1 MPLQTAAVL
10 GDAPFSLV
18 AAVLAYALAPIGTQL
33 LLCVLHEL
41 AHVLAAMLVG
51 FRVVE
56 IDLGRGP
63 AWFARWWGGACV
75 TLRPW
80 PLHGYVRSLYRGR
93 RWLRTRLAAVALAGP
108 LWNVLAAVAMQV
120 VTSAV
125 LDDGEYFTARG
136 ALLWAT
142 TLSCWV
148 LALGAFVPALVGG
161 RRGFFSSDVQF
172 AWLAARAND
181 AQLDDGLAANLT
193 QAAQHRFE
201 RAFHRGDLAVAE
213 AELSA
218 RVAANGPD
226 EASWSDAALFALARG
241 DATVAFA
248 AHERAEAAARAAASV
263 DQPDAAAPS
272 LAARAARHEHAQQL
286 AVART
291 FFLVQRGDP
300 AALAEAQALAAA
312 WPTGRYRGVPT
323 ATRTAMLRTRGELLL
338 AQGQPAAAV
347 PLLRAAVRGH
357 EPYWLRAIGMAL
369 LAQALLGAGGAS
381 AVAEAVRWAARARQ
395 LDPHGPLLPRHRRLF
410 EAALA
415 ERRASAAAIR

>member
-18 AAVLAYALAPIGTQL
+18 AAVLAYALVPFATQL

-63 AWFARWWGGACV
+63 AWFARWWGCACV
-75 TLRPW
+75 TVRPW
-80 PLHGYVRSLYRGR
+80 PVHGYVCSLYRGR
-93 RWLRTRLAAVALAGP
+93 RWLRTRLVAVALAGP
-108 LWNVLAAVAMQV
+108 LLNLLAAVAMQA

-125 LDDGEYFTARG
+125 LDDGEYCTARG

-148 LALGAFVPALVGG
+148 LALAAFAPALVGG

-172 AWLAARAND
+172 AWLAARATA
-181 AQLDDGLAANLT
+181 AQLAAGLAANAA

-201 RAFHRGDLAVAE
+201 CAFHGGDLAAAE
-213 AELSA
+213 AELAA

-226 EASWSDAALFALARG
+226 EASWSDAALLALARG
-241 DATVAFA
+241 DAAAALA
-248 AHERAEAAARAAASV
+248 AHARAEAAAAATVSPADASTL
-263 DQPDAAAPS
+263 PAP
-272 LAARAARHEHAQQL
+272 ARAARHEHAQQL
-286 AVART
+286 AIVRV
-291 FFLVQRGDP
+291 FFLVQRGDV
-300 AALAEAQALAAA
+300 AALADAQALAAA
-312 WPTGRYRGVPT
+312 WPTGRRASVST

-347 PLLRAAVRGH
+347 PSLRAAVRGH

-369 LAQALLGAGGAS
+369 LAQALLRAGGDA
-381 AVAEAVRWAARARQ
+381 AVAEAVRWAARARR
-395 LDPHGPLLPRHRRLF
+395 LDPHGPLLPRHLRSF
-410 EAALA
+410 EAAVA

>member
-18 AAVLAYALAPIGTQL
+18 AAVLAYALVPFATQL
-33 LLCVLHEL
+33 LLCLLHEL
-41 AHVLAAMLVG
+41 AHALAAMLVG
-51 FRVVE
+51 CRVVE

-93 RWLRTRLAAVALAGP
+93 RWLRTRLVAVVMAGP
-108 LWNVLAAVAMQV
+108 LLNVLVAVAMQS
-120 VTSAV
+120 VTGAV
-125 LDDGEYFTARG
+125 LEAGEYFTARG

-161 RRGFFSSDVQF
+161 RSGFWSTDVRF
-172 AWLAARAND
+172 AWLAARATE
-181 AQLDDGLAANLT
+181 AQLADGLAANAM

-201 RAFHRGDLAVAE
+201 RAFHVSDLAAAE
-213 AELSA
+213 AELAA
-218 RVAANGPD
+218 RVAANGHD
-226 EASWSDAALFALARG
+226 EASWSDSALLQLARG
-241 DATVAFA
+241 DAVAAFA
-248 AHERAEAAARAAASV
+248 AHERAEAAGRAAIAWRRADGPDLPAAQRVLLQEHERQLAIARA
-263 DQPDAAAPS
+263 
-272 LAARAARHEHAQQL
+272 
-286 AVART
+286 
-291 FFLVQRGDP
+291 FFLVQRGD
-300 AALAEAQALAAA
+300 ADALAEAQAIVAA
-312 WPTGRYRGVPT
+312 WPTGRRRT
-323 ATRTAMLRTRGELLL
+323 APPATHAAMLRTRGELLL

-369 LAQALLGAGGAS
+369 LATALLRTDGAP
-381 AVAEAVRWAARARQ
+381 EAVLWARRARSI
-395 LDPHGPLLPRHRRLF
+395 DPHGPLLPRRLRPV

>member
-10 GDAPFSLV
+10 GDTPFSLV
-18 AAVLAYALAPIGTQL
+18 AAVLAYALVPFATQL
-33 LLCVLHEL
+33 VLCVLHEL

-63 AWFARWWGGACV
+63 AWFARWWAGACV

-93 RWLRTRLAAVALAGP
+93 RWLRTRLAVVAMAGP
-108 LWNVLAAVAMQV
+108 LLNVLVAVAMQSA
-120 VTSAV
+120 TWAV

-142 TLSCWV
+142 TLSCWM
-148 LALGAFVPALVGG
+148 LAFGAFAPALLGG
-161 RRGFFSSDVQF
+161 RRGFWSLDVQF
-172 AWLAARAND
+172 SWAAMRASQ
-181 AQLDDGLAANLT
+181 AELDEGLVANAV
-193 QAAQHRFE
+193 QAVQHRFE
-201 RAFHRGDLAVAE
+201 RAFHGGDLAAAE
-213 AELSA
+213 AELA
-218 RVAANGPD
+218 TRVAANGPD
-226 EASWSDAALFALARG
+226 EASWSDAALLALARG
-241 DATVAFA
+241 DAAAAFA
-248 AHERAEAAARAAASV
+248 AHERAEAAAR
-263 DQPDAAAPS
+263 DAAPTSHGQAGAPS
-272 LAARAARHEHAQQL
+272 LAARAARHEHALQL
-286 AVART
+286 AIVRA
-291 FFLVQRGDP
+291 FLLVQRGDV

-312 WPTGRYRGVPT
+312 WPTGRRAGVPT

-369 LAQALLGAGGAS
+369 LAQALLRAGGDA
-381 AVAEAVRWAARARQ
+381 AVAEAGRWADRARR
-395 LDPHGPLLPRHRRLF
+395 LDPHGPLLPRHLRPV

>member
-18 AAVLAYALAPIGTQL
+18 AAVLAYALVPFATQL

-63 AWFARWWGGACV
+63 AWFARWWGGALV
-75 TLRPW
+75 TVRPW
-80 PLHGYVRSLYRGR
+80 PVHGYVCALYRGR
-93 RWLRTRLAAVALAGP
+93 RWLRPRLVAVALAGP
-108 LWNVLAAVAMQV
+108 LLNVLAAVAMQV

-148 LALGAFVPALVGG
+148 LALGAFVPAVVGG

-172 AWLAARAND
+172 AWLAARASE
-181 AQLDDGLAANLT
+181 AQLAAGLVANAA

-201 RAFHRGDLAVAE
+201 RAFHTGDLAAAE
-213 AELSA
+213 AELTA

-226 EASWSDAALFALARG
+226 EASWSDAALLALARG
-241 DATVAFA
+241 DASAAFA
-248 AHERAEAAARAAASV
+248 MHEQAEAAAREAAPASHG
-263 DQPDAAAPS
+263 QSGAPS

-286 AVART
+286 AIVRA
-291 FFLVQRGDP
+291 FFLVQRGDV
-300 AALAEAQALAAA
+300 AALAEAQALAAG
-312 WPTGRYRGVPT
+312 WPTGRRAGVPT

-369 LAQALLGAGGAS
+369 LAQALLRAGGAA
-381 AVAEAVRWAARARQ
+381 AVAEAGRWADRARR
-395 LDPHGPLLPRHRRLF
+395 LDPHGPLLPRHLRPV